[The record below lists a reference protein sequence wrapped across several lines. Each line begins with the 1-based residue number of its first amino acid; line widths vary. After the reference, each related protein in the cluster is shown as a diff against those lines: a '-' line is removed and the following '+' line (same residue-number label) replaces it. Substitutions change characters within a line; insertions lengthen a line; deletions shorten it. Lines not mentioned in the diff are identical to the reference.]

1 MTEHSNLNRF
11 EHSPCVPT
19 KDFCVPPPPQVNPKI
34 FLDTI
39 FKGATGY
46 LMLASKKDGHF
57 KPIPIGNTQDA
68 YEYTLKNRDHKEIYY
83 GTGLINKIPKTNK
96 RGTAK
101 DVQCITCTH
110 VDIDINGVGH
120 AGNNYPPSEEEALN
134 ILKQFPLPPSI
145 IVNSGGG
152 LHVYWLFDE
161 PLYMYTEKDRE
172 SAKELLRRFQANIR
186 IIAQRA
192 GYTIDNTSDICRVYR
207 VVGSYNL
214 KTGTTRQV
222 KWISNT
228 LNVPRYSVA
237 EIEKNLIPEPPK
249 QKNKLTPAQ
258 KTKSTHQ
265 AKQFEPSNFDLIIKR
280 CAWMQHC
287 RDDAAQLPEP
297 EWFSMLTILSRCVD
311 GEKIAHELSTPYPNY
326 TYDETGNKYGHASSH
341 TPHTCSHIASEHG
354 FQGCASCPFK
364 GHVKSPIQLG
374 EGGLTKQAKLTAYQ
388 ALSQVKENKDIIY
401 EDEVI
406 QAFVTLKMED
416 LPEFTKL
423 RGKLKNR
430 GITYNQYDPI
440 IEEAAK
446 KYAYE
451 SLEEPPLF
459 YEENNCLYHN
469 KPTGDGHTPVKLSN
483 FSAEITKEITLDDGY
498 EEQKFYYLEGRHEDG
513 KVFDPITWTATE
525 FKKLGFI
532 DSKYGVKA
540 VCYSNQLTNL
550 GIAIKEL
557 SNNVVYET
565 AYSHTGFRKID
576 GKDHYLSAAGA
587 MSEDS
592 INPNTSVRLEQSL
605 VHYNIPMPTRDD
617 KVAGMKASIKII
629 DVAPDCVG
637 FVGFIG
643 AYRAILSEALPPEY
657 SLFMYGHT
665 GSRKTA
671 LARVLQAH
679 YGKEFASSAPLGNWI
694 STANSTEKMVAMA
707 KDALTVMDDYI
718 KETTIAKQAELDEF
732 ADRILRGQSNKAGR
746 TRMGTSKELI
756 EAYVPKGLILATG
769 EQIPK
774 GKGSALSLRGR
785 MVITPLTTETIN
797 NDVLSKLQSAGRQ
810 GLLTASAAAFI
821 QWLAPKIDS
830 FKKELITRR
839 NEYRDKNDHLK
850 TIHHRTPDNYA
861 DLMVS
866 LEVILQCFE
875 DYEVITQEEKDNLLA
890 RGERALQLAMQRHG
904 EFINPKPTAQYLGD
918 IKVAL
923 NSGTMHFVDSVN
935 GGAPSNPELWGWKVD
950 PVTGEMT
957 PQGEKGG
964 YINKDSKEIYLLS
977 GIAIKNYRNAS
988 QKLKRKTIMTETQI
1002 HKRLSNEGLLLAE
1015 DNDSYKTKRETCDD
1029 RIRVLV
1035 LSTDSLS

>member
-1 MTEHSNLNRF
+1 MNKNTNSNILEHA
-11 EHSPCVPT
+11 PCVPT
-19 KDFCVPPPPQVNPKI
+19 KEIGIPPAPQVNPKI

-39 FKGATGY
+39 FKGAKGY
-46 LMLASKKDGHF
+46 LMLARKKDGYF
-57 KPIPIGNTQDA
+57 KPIPIGDTQKA
-68 YEYTLKNRDHKEIYY
+68 YEYTLKNREHEDIYFC
-83 GTGLINKIPKTNK
+83 TGLMDKIPEAGK
-96 RGTAK
+96 RGTAN
-101 DVQCITCTH
+101 DVQGITCVH
-110 VDIDINGVGH
+110 VDIDINGAGH

-134 ILKQFPLPPSI
+134 TLKQFPLPPSI

-161 PLYMYTEKDRE
+161 PLYIYTEKDRE

-192 GYTIDNTSDICRVYR
+192 GYIIDNTSDICRVYR
-207 VVGSYNL
+207 VVGSHNL
-214 KTGTTRQV
+214 KTGTPRQV

-237 EIEKNLIPEPPK
+237 EIEKNLIPKPPK

-265 AKQFEPSNFDLIIKR
+265 AKQFEPSNFEQIIER

-287 RDDAAQLPEP
+287 RDDAASLLEP

-311 GEKIAHELSTPYPNY
+311 GEKFAHELSKPYPNY
-326 TYDETGNKYGHASSH
+326 AYDETDTKYGHASSH
-341 TPHTCSHIASEHG
+341 TPHTCQRIASEHG

-364 GHVKSPIQLG
+364 EHVKSPIQLG
-374 EGGLTKQAKLTAYQ
+374 EKDRIKQAKLAVIR
-388 ALSQVKENKDIIY
+388 ALSQVKNNKDVVY
-401 EDEVI
+401 EAEVI

-416 LPEFTKL
+416 MVEYTKF
-423 RGKLKNR
+423 RGKLKDRGVNYNR
-430 GITYNQYDPI
+430 YDPI
-440 IEEAAK
+440 INAAEQ
-446 KYAYE
+446 KYAYK
-451 SLEEPPLF
+451 SLEEPPQY
-459 YEENNCLYHN
+459 YEENNCLYYN
-469 KPTGDGHTPVKLSN
+469 KPTGDGHTSAKLSN
-483 FSAEITKEITLDDGY
+483 FFTKITKEITLDDGY
-498 EEQKFYYLEGRHEDG
+498 EEQKYYYLEGRHEDG
-513 KVFDPITWTATE
+513 KTFDPITWPATE
-525 FKKLGFI
+525 FKKMGFI
-532 DSKYGVKA
+532 DSKYGAKA
-540 VCYSNQLTNL
+540 ICYSNQQTHL

-557 SNNVVYET
+557 SKNIVYET

-576 GKDHYLSAAGA
+576 DKYHYLSAAGA
-587 MSEDS
+587 MSENS

-605 VHYNIPMPTRDD
+605 IHYNIPMPTRNDMA
-617 KVAGMKASIKII
+617 VGMKASLKII
-629 DVAPDCVG
+629 DVAPDCVS

-657 SLFMYGHT
+657 SIFMYGHT

-679 YGKEFASSAPLGNWI
+679 YGKEFTSSAPLGNWI
-694 STANSTEKMVAMA
+694 STANSTEKMIAMA

-718 KETTIAKQAELDEF
+718 EETISAKQAELDEF
-732 ADRILRGQSNKAGR
+732 ADRIHRGQSNKAGR
-746 TRMGTSKELI
+746 TRMGASKELI

-774 GKGSALSLRGR
+774 GKGNAHSLRGR

-797 NDVLSKLQSAGRQ
+797 NDVLSALQDAGRK
-810 GLLTASAAAFI
+810 GLLTASAAAVI
-821 QWLAPKIDS
+821 QWIIPKIDD
-830 FKKELITRR
+830 FKIELITRR
-839 NEYRDKNDHLK
+839 NEYRDENDHLK
-850 TIHHRTPDNYA
+850 TIHDRTSDNYA

-890 RGERALQLAMQRHG
+890 RGERALQLAIQRHG
-904 EFINPKPTAQYLGD
+904 EFINPNPTAQYLGD

-923 NSGTMHFVDSVN
+923 NDGTMHFVDSVN

-950 PVTGEMT
+950 PVTDEMT

-964 YINKDSKEIYLLS
+964 YINKDSKEVYLLS
-977 GIAIKNYRNAS
+977 DIAIKNYRNAS
-988 QKLKRKTIMTETQI
+988 QKLKRKTILTETQI
-1002 HKRLSNEGLLLAE
+1002 HKRLSNEGLLLAA
-1015 DNDSYKTKRETCDD
+1015 DNESYKTKRETCDD

-1035 LSTDSLS
+1035 LSTESLS